1 VASGSHANTQTQT
14 HIVNMMGTSRAS
26 ESLVRHDE
34 LVIVGVV
41 VVLVVVE

>member
-1 VASGSHANTQTQT
+1 
-14 HIVNMMGTSRAS
+14 MMGTSHAS

-34 LVIVGVV
+34 LVIVVVV